1 MVDGIIRLLEYI
13 TNNPI
18 FQGTMIG
25 LAVLFGTILFLVV
38 CVFVAAMKKVFGK
51 DK

>member
-13 TNNPI
+13 THNPI

-25 LAVLFGTILFLVV
+25 LAVIAFVIVALIVWFFIAVMIELFG
-38 CVFVAAMKKVFGK
+38 KV
-51 DK
+51 